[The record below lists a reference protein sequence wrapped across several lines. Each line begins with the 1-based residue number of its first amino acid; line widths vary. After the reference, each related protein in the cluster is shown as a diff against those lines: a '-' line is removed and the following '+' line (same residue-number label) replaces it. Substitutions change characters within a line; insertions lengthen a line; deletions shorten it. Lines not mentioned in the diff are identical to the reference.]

1 MPNELLLN
9 FSVCASGRLKKE
21 MCCGVDDMKSF
32 DSDDILYCILFLED
46 ERICRSSFVV
56 CGCSCGWEVKDGL

>member
-32 DSDDILYCILFLED
+32 DNDDILHCILFLED
-46 ERICRSSFVV
+46 ERI
-56 CGCSCGWEVKDGL
+56 